1 MPTDTDT
8 TAISERIRCAMKA
21 QRVSQVDMAGLLG
34 ITQPQVS
41 ARLRGEVDWRA
52 GELLT
57 ATRRLGIQITIP
69 PLAA

>member
-1 MPTDTDT
+1 
-8 TAISERIRCAMKA
+8 MKA
-21 QRVSQVDMAGLLG
+21 RRVSQVDMAGLLG

-57 ATRRLGIQITIP
+57 ATRHLGIQITIP
-69 PLAA
+69 PPPLAA